1 MDRRSCRRR
10 EARPGRAL
18 GLALAA
24 LVVGGLAGVGPVAA
38 QEAMVPRGE
47 QIYEKLCVSC
57 HGRYGRGDGP
67 LAESLTMPVPDFTRT
82 PVGAGLTD
90 DQLIARLMGRDA
102 EGHAPMAI
110 GTLLPESLLRD
121 AVAYMRRLSRPGGG
135 VSVVAGR
142 DVYEAACW
150 VCHGRDGR
158 GDGPVAKTL
167 PGPKPRDFTS
177 DTFVVEGR
185 EQEVADIVGMGAEK
199 AFHGSEYM
207 PEWSKR
213 LSPTQIRDV
222 VEYLKT
228 FHHEAP

>member
-1 MDRRSCRRR
+1 MGMRRG
-10 EARPGRAL
+10 AGRWVA
-18 GLALAA
+18 GL
-24 LVVGGLAGVGPVAA
+24 VAA
-38 QEAMVPRGE
+38 GLLAVAPRADAQGAMEPRGE
-47 QIYEKLCVSC
+47 QVFRELCASC

-67 LAESLTMPVPDFTRT
+67 LASGLTMPVPDFTVT
-82 PVGAGLTD
+82 PVGAGMSE

-110 GTLLPESLLRD
+110 GTLLPEGVLRD
-121 AVAYMRRLSRPGGG
+121 AVDYMRRLSQPGGG

-150 VCHGRDGR
+150 VCHGRSGQ

-167 PGPKPRDFTS
+167 PGPQPRDFTA

-185 EQEVADIVGMGAEK
+185 EEEVARLVGMGAEK

-228 FHHEAP
+228 FQREAP